1 MKTALLLLPLLY
13 VTSLPVGASAVLE
26 VELAGC
32 AVLKNDTQRLSCY
45 DRVYQ
50 QFSRQITTL
59 SEKPASPSHM
69 GNWTISTSPS
79 PLTANF
85 NIELRLDAENSVKF
99 RTQTVTPVLELICK
113 DGKSSVAM
121 HWGVYLGK
129 NRTTMLTRID
139 NEEPRQR
146 DWIIKDKYTVTNQ
159 GDSQQLISQLKNSA
173 SLIARI
179 TPYNA
184 EPGSATFKLSGL
196 RQQLDAFAIS
206 CDW

>member
-1 MKTALLLLPLLY
+1 MKTALPLLPLLFL
-13 VTSLPVGASAVLE
+13 TSQLAIGSAVLE

-32 AVLKNDTQRLSCY
+32 AAHKNDSQRLACF

-50 QFSRQITTL
+50 QFSRQISTI
-59 SEKPASPSHM
+59 SEKPESPSHM
-69 GNWTISTSPS
+69 GKWTVNTSPS

-113 DGKSSVAM
+113 DGKSSLAM

-129 NRTTMLTRID
+129 NRTTMLTRVD
-139 NEEPRQR
+139 NEEPQQR
-146 DWIIKDKYTVTNQ
+146 DWTIKDKYTVTYQ
-159 GDSQQLISQLKNSA
+159 GDGQQFISQLKNSA
-173 SLIARI
+173 NLIARI
-179 TPYNA
+179 SPYNA

-206 CDW
+206 CSW

>member
-1 MKTALLLLPLLY
+1 MKAATLLLPLLY
-13 VTSLPVGASAVLE
+13 LTSLPVDASAVLE

-32 AVLKNDTQRLSCY
+32 AAHKNDSQRLSCF

-50 QFSRQITTL
+50 QFSRQIATI
-59 SEKPASPSHM
+59 SEKPESPNHM

-129 NRTTMLTRID
+129 NRTTMLTRVD
-139 NEEPRQR
+139 NEEPQQR
-146 DWIIKDKYTVTNQ
+146 DWIIKNKYTVTNQ
-159 GDSQQLISQLKNSA
+159 VDGQQLISQLKNSA

-196 RQQLDAFAIS
+196 HQQLDAFAIS
-206 CDW
+206 CSW